1 MARKKAKVE
10 KEPNW
15 VQGQFE
21 GMPAPKHL
29 SGAGMSDDQKVLKD
43 IGETAPMM
51 IRAPEEALSGIA
63 ASRTILSQHDTGR
76 SKGLLDPD
84 ERIGWEDQ
92 AFPDRAHHPVYG
104 YLSHGEFRDNFHGS
118 DLKGYAN
125 SGHDED
131 TPPVDSVTE
140 YGNTAFELKP
150 SMREHITFTSGD
162 SLGRDTEGLIGRPGQ
177 APSSRAWNFKADQV
191 YTEMQVHPPGRDPG
205 VNVNTDVS
213 RAIHYRDDTALTH
226 AMSHRPHDDDTRTR
240 RAEALRSENRSTSF
254 LAQAGVPHE
263 VRSIGQTEQHPLS
276 PELGPVVKNLEVNV
290 LRRWKPG
297 VKWKPRKP
305 KRGNL

>member
-1 MARKKAKVE
+1 MARKAKAKVE

-84 ERIGWEDQ
+84 ERLGWEDQ

-118 DLKGYAN
+118 DLRGYAN
-125 SGHDED
+125 TG
-131 TPPVDSVTE
+131 
-140 YGNTAFELKP
+140 YN
-150 SMREHITFTSGD
+150 D
-162 SLGRDTEGLIGRPGQ
+162 SLKVFQACRLFQRETGRRGDYD
-177 APSSRAWNFKADQV
+177 A
-191 YTEMQVHPPGRDPG
+191 
-205 VNVNTDVS
+205 
-213 RAIHYRDDTALTH
+213 
-226 AMSHRPHDDDTRTR
+226 
-240 RAEALRSENRSTSF
+240 
-254 LAQAGVPHE
+254 AGVPVNSDDGPCGE
-263 VRSIGQTEQHPLS
+263 GGGRQQDQDDQEENVAVVRVPS
-276 PELGPVVKNLEVNV
+276 
-290 LRRWKPG
+290 
-297 VKWKPRKP
+297 
-305 KRGNL
+305 